1 MVERAN
7 EPRVEVG
14 YGVGKGDE
22 ACATGAETARQ
33 AMSAIHEQPVS
44 AVLVFASVRYDL
56 QELLQGVYSVVGEAP
71 ILGTTTAG
79 EICDGPQRESVVVAV
94 LTSPCLK
101 VRVGLG
107 EGVSQDW
114 RQAVA
119 QATSAAEIRP
129 FFSRDTRDGDPW
141 PALARQGKAAF
152 ALLFSPGST
161 HHADSHSYEIMEE
174 LKRLSQDRLPIFG
187 GGSADDWRMEQNCVL
202 LGRRAYPDSML
213 VAVFETQLRFGMGL
227 AHGFRPGS
235 RQTTVTRVEG
245 HEVLELDGRPAAE
258 VYARMVGLSPEEL
271 AGKHLTLTT
280 GRPVGGPDPHG
291 QYSVN
296 VASYFTSRGGIRF
309 THPTPEGTVLTLMK
323 ADEDRMVAAGR
334 EAVRKAMLRGGI
346 TDPAVAFVFSCAL
359 RTDALGERAGEEISY
374 VKEMAP
380 GVPVVGFY
388 GFGEQGLTDGG
399 ANRHSNAAVTALV
412 LGRELSYAAEVAREN
427 ERLREALRASEEK
440 YRNVVE
446 RANDGIAIIQ
456 DARFEYVNP
465 RLAEITGY
473 TAEELIGT
481 SFTHYV
487 HPAELP
493 KLADRYERRMAGEDV
508 PSVYETVLQRKDGSE
523 MYAELNAGLITYQG
537 RPADLVII
545 RDVTERK
552 QATEEIRRR
561 TAQLEALREVELELT
576 AQLDLDTLLNSIVA
590 RAIELLGGT
599 AGGMYLYDPERDVLK
614 WAIAVG
620 PHMASPGT
628 VLHRGEGLSGK
639 IWETGEPLSVDD
651 YRRWEGRAAVYE
663 ECQFI
668 AVVGAPVRWG
678 DELLGVLN
686 VNSDTPGAFSP
697 ADAELL
703 SLFATPVAIA
713 IRNAR
718 LFEEAQR
725 RALEQETLREAA
737 LALTTTLDR
746 NEVVERIL
754 AQLQQVVP
762 YDTASVQLLRAG
774 HLEIV
779 GGRGFPNLGEL
790 LGVTFDPQSRDNPNR
805 EVVRT
810 RAPFIVEDAPAV
822 YRGFRRPP
830 HAPAGIR
837 SWLGVPMLVGER
849 LIGMI
854 ALDKREPGFYTP
866 EQARL
871 AEAFAAQAAVA
882 IENSRLF
889 QAEREQRELAEA
901 LEKAAAAVS
910 GTLDLEVVLDRILE
924 QVARVVAGDAFNI
937 MFIEDDLVRAVR
949 WRGYENLGV
958 EEEIAVFSIPITRY
972 PCFVRMMKTQEPLL
986 VPETTTDP
994 NWVQVEGWEWL
1005 RSYVAAPI
1013 LVRGETVGFLDVDSA
1028 QPGKFRSADLRCLR
1042 AFADHA
1048 AAAIE
1053 NARLYQE
1060 TAQRLAQTE
1069 VLREMMLA
1077 AASTL
1082 DFDQVLDRTIEV
1094 LERAMGVEYLDFMLP
1109 DEDGRFMKSHPSI
1122 LGFTPPPEGCF
1133 RFPTDQCVTG
1143 RVFRTGEPVLLT
1155 DVREAP
1161 DYAVADEKV
1170 RSELAVPVKIGTET
1184 VAVLNLESRQPAA
1197 FDEQDLAFYV
1207 AVAGQLGVAMHNA
1220 RLYQQLH
1227 DYAGKLE
1234 TRVEERTAELQ
1245 AQYARLDAILRS
1257 AADGIVVAGAQGEIL
1272 QANPVAQRWLTQ
1284 SLSPEEAGQLREA
1297 IRDLATRVEEQPVRV
1312 LELTGLDLEMKA
1324 APILEPMMGMVG
1336 MTGMMERAAAV
1347 VEIHDVSHLK
1357 ALERMK
1363 IRFVTNV
1370 SHELRTPITT
1380 IKLYVH
1386 LMQKHP
1392 EKWEQYLAPL
1402 AQEVD
1407 HQVRLVEDILHIS
1420 RIDAGRLEMNPL
1432 PFPLN
1437 ELTERVTVSRQA
1449 LARRQGLT
1457 LKHRPAK
1464 PGPVALVDPQRTTQ
1478 VLDNLVGNAIH
1489 YTPAGGAV
1497 VVSTGVEAA
1506 QGRAWA
1512 TVTISDTGMGIPEDE
1527 LSFIFDRFFRGERP
1541 REMQLSGT
1549 GLGLSI
1555 VKEIVELHGG
1565 WVTVESAEGQGS
1577 AFTVWLP
1584 LVETRPE

>member
-1 MVERAN
+1 MWDKLTEPPAAIHDSQRRHNARLLASLLVMLVPLAFAVAVVFCFLLDPAGSYSSEVDVRTAAGGTVLWIAAYVLCRFGRYELAIWLALAMASTIVFGVAIHGDSVGELN
-7 EPRVEVG
+7 YLVMPVLLSSLLLPARGTVLFVVVNLAAMMLIPVLEPRVSPSEIIVGPLSFLLIGSALILLITRHRDRLERERRIELAESEARYRSLFEITFEGIAICEDGVLLDANRGLARMFGYRLSEIMGTPFLDLVAQESRAPLAQKIEAEISQPYETRGLKKDGTTFQMEVLA
-14 YGVGKGDE
+14 K
-22 ACATGAETARQ
+22 AETY
-33 AMSAIHEQPVS
+33 H
-44 AVLVFASVRYDL
+44 
-56 QELLQGVYSVVGEAP
+56 
-71 ILGTTTAG
+71 
-79 EICDGPQRESVVVAV
+79 
-94 LTSPCLK
+94 
-101 VRVGLG
+101 
-107 EGVSQDW
+107 
-114 RQAVA
+114 
-119 QATSAAEIRP
+119 
-129 FFSRDTRDGDPW
+129 
-141 PALARQGKAAF
+141 
-152 ALLFSPGST
+152 
-161 HHADSHSYEIMEE
+161 
-174 LKRLSQDRLPIFG
+174 
-187 GGSADDWRMEQNCVL
+187 
-202 LGRRAYPDSML
+202 
-213 VAVFETQLRFGMGL
+213 
-227 AHGFRPGS
+227 
-235 RQTTVTRVEG
+235 
-245 HEVLELDGRPAAE
+245 
-258 VYARMVGLSPEEL
+258 
-271 AGKHLTLTT
+271 
-280 GRPVGGPDPHG
+280 GRPVRVIAARDITGRKRAEQEIEERRLYLEGVLAAVPDAIVTLDTRHRVVVWNPG
-291 QYSVN
+291 AERIFGYSPQEAV
-296 VASYFTSRGGIRF
+296 
-309 THPTPEGTVLTLMK
+309 
-323 ADEDRMVAAGR
+323 GR
-334 EAVRKAMLRGGI
+334 DLDDLITNAETYEEAVR
-346 TDPAVAFVFSCAL
+346 
-359 RTDALGERAGEEISY
+359 
-374 VKEMAP
+374 
-380 GVPVVGFY
+380 
-388 GFGEQGLTDGG
+388 
-399 ANRHSNAAVTALV
+399 
-412 LGRELSYAAEVAREN
+412 
-427 ERLREALRASEEK
+427 
-440 YRNVVE
+440 
-446 RANDGIAIIQ
+446 
-456 DARFEYVNP
+456 
-465 RLAEITGY
+465 Y
-473 TAEELIGT
+473 T
-481 SFTHYV
+481 
-487 HPAELP
+487 
-493 KLADRYERRMAGEDV
+493 RMALNRQPVGPTEAV
-508 PSVYETVLQRKDGSE
+508 RYRKDGSPVSVIL
-523 MYAELNAGLITYQG
+523 AGSPIVVRDELVGLVAVYTDIT
-537 RPADLVII
+537 R
-545 RDVTERK
+545 RK
-552 QATEEIRRR
+552 RVEEEIRQR

-590 RAIELLGGT
+590 RAVELLEGT
-599 AGGMYLYDPERDVLK
+599 AGGVYLYRPDRDVLE
-614 WAIAVG
+614 WGYVVG
-620 PHMASPGT
+620 PSPVPAGSI
-628 VLHRGEGLSGK
+628 LQRGEGISGLV
-639 IWETGEPLSVDD
+639 WETGQPFAVEDYQRWSGRVVSYEGLPLEAV
-651 YRRWEGRAAVYE
+651 AA
-663 ECQFI
+663 
-668 AVVGAPVRWG
+668 APVEWK
-678 DELLGVLN
+678 EEFLGVLIVESN
-686 VNSDTPGAFSP
+686 ASFSP

-1245 AQYARLDAILRS
+1245 AQYARLDAILS
-1257 AADGIVVAGAQGEIL
+1257 NTTDGIVVTDAVGEIV
-1272 QANPVAQRWLTQ
+1272 QANPVAQTWLTRA
-1284 SLSPEEAGQLREA
+1284 LSPEEAARLRESIKDISVRA
-1297 IRDLATRVEEQPVRV
+1297 GECPVEL
-1312 LELTGLDLEMKA
+1312 LELTGLDLELSGA
-1324 APILEPMMGMVG
+1324 SILEPGSEEKG
-1336 MTGMMERAAAV
+1336 AV
-1347 VEIHDVSHLK
+1347 VAIHDVSHLK
-1357 ALERMK
+1357 ALDRMK
-1363 IRFVTNV
+1363 TRFVSNI
-1370 SHELRTPITT
+1370 SHELRTPVTT
-1380 IKLYVH
+1380 IKLYAH
-1386 LMQKHP
+1386 LMQQQP
-1392 EKWEQYLAPL
+1392 ERWKEYLTSL
-1402 AQEVD
+1402 IQEAN
-1407 HQVRLVEDILHIS
+1407 HQARLVEDILQVS
-1420 RIDAGRLEMNPL
+1420 RIDAGRLEMKPRPIHL
-1432 PFPLN
+1432 D
-1437 ELTERVTVSRQA
+1437 ELVEVVFVSRQH
-1449 LARRQGLT
+1449 LAQEHGLT
-1457 LKHRPAK
+1457 LELRRTP
-1464 PGPVALVDPQRTTQ
+1464 PGPVALVDPDRMMQA
-1478 VLDNLVGNAIH
+1478 LNNLVENAIR
-1489 YTPAGGAV
+1489 YTSDGGSV
-1497 VVSTGVEAA
+1497 TISSGIGEA
-1506 QGRAWA
+1506 QGRRWA
-1512 TVTISDTGMGIPEDE
+1512 TVAVSDTGMGIPEDE
-1527 LSFIFDRFFRGERP
+1527 LPFIFDRFFRGERP
-1541 REMQLSGT
+1541 REMQLPGT
-1549 GLGLSI
+1549 GLGLAI
-1555 VKEIVELHGG
+1555 AREIVELHGG
-1565 WVTVESAEGQGS
+1565 WVTVESELEVGS
-1577 AFTVWLP
+1577 TFTIWLP
-1584 LVETRPE
+1584 LVNEDEEAK